1 MLVILSWQI
10 ILTLGPEKMLLSG
23 SLVSFI
29 FKESTTLGVVLGD
42 SEKSKQMYR
51 VLYDNKVGH
60 FFEKQLEP
68 IEGD

>member
-1 MLVILSWQI
+1 MF
-10 ILTLGPEKMLLSG
+10 LSG
-23 SLVSFI
+23 SLVNFT
-29 FKESTTLGVVLGD
+29 FKESSTLGVILGE

-68 IEGD
+68 IEGE

>member
-1 MLVILSWQI
+1 
-10 ILTLGPEKMLLSG
+10 MLLSG